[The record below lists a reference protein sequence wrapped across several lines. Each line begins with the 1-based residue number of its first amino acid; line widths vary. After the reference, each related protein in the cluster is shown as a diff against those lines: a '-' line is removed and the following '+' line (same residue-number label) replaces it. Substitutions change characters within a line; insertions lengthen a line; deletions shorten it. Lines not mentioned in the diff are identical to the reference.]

1 MQIVKSHPLKLGII
15 GGLGPLATAWFY
27 ELVTRMT
34 KADCD
39 QDHLDIMILSKPGI
53 PDRTAYIIDKNKKNP
68 VPEIII
74 SGRQLAAQGAE
85 ILVMPCVTAHCFYDQ
100 IDQALTVPVVNMI
113 SETAECLKQEGF
125 HRVGL
130 MATDGTIGC
139 QLFQRTLDSLGIET
153 VIPDRKSQQGIMHII
168 YNNIKAD
175 REIEMGYF
183 AGSAGGSGGIRVL
196 CKRIIPC
203 LDVDG
208 GRVVKGTNFINLR
221 DAGDPVELASL
232 YDKAGADELIFLDIT
247 ASHEKRDIMLDVAR
261 RTAE

>member
-183 AGSAGGSGGIRVL
+183 ERARDDLRKKGAEVIILGCTELSLIKRDYSIGSGYLDSLEVLAKCAIERCSGQLRPEASDLIAGINNKKKESL
-196 CKRIIPC
+196 C
-203 LDVDG
+203 
-208 GRVVKGTNFINLR
+208 
-221 DAGDPVELASL
+221 
-232 YDKAGADELIFLDIT
+232 
-247 ASHEKRDIMLDVAR
+247 
-261 RTAE
+261 